1 MLRAAVIRLR
11 ALACLPLLLAASC
24 LEVPG
29 TGLLGEYAMR
39 DVATADGTHLEQGC
53 TPSGVEI
60 CFDAIDNNCNGVI
73 DEGCGVHTGTLQFII
88 AWDAAEADVNLE
100 VTDANGEVAQ
110 AQEATSGGLYK
121 DRDCPRDGQC
131 FGQNVENVY
140 LTNAE
145 PEKGRYKVSVK
156 LDKLGG
162 ASAPVRVRLGVR
174 VGQRSYGMTF
184 ELSPGE
190 KTAEKTF
197 EFTL

>member
-1 MLRAAVIRLR
+1 VHRWSLAVSFAAVTSS
-11 ALACLPLLLAASC
+11 SC

-29 TGLLGEYAMR
+29 TGKPADYAMR
-39 DVATADGTHLEQGC
+39 DISTPEGVVLEQAC
-53 TPSGVEI
+53 SPSGLEL

-73 DEGCGVHTGTLQFII
+73 DEGCGLHTGILQFVI

-100 VTDANGEVAQ
+100 VTDASGEVAEPGKQ
-110 AQEATSGGLYK
+110 TLGNLFK

-140 LTNAE
+140 LSGAE
-145 PEKGRYKVSVK
+145 PEKGRYRVLVK

-162 ASAPVRVRLGVR
+162 ATAPVHVRLGVR
-174 VGQRSYGMTF
+174 VGQRSYGMRF
-184 ELSPGE
+184 DLSPGD